1 MPRCPH
7 GSALR
12 TMRRPAPASPR
23 SRLSSRSQ
31 PLPNEGEE
39 TLNTASGGLR
49 GILGQGECE
58 AGTPRKGS
66 VTECP
71 LALRGRGQRAGAR
84 RGLVAARGADV
95 MIFDTIHVATIT
107 ATGHGASVAAPTQ
120 RGQELPWQRQRLKG
134 PTLTHPKTVARG
146 QGAVRPICWFA
157 VGESGVFYPPA
168 SSGHCGASSHPSS
181 TLQIHSRSIFLFGA
195 EDLAGAGDRSVTQ
208 GGNLVKVAP
217 HGCFSGLFRPKLQ
230 P

>member
-71 LALRGRGQRAGAR
+71 EGKGRGPGGDSWQPE
-84 RGLVAARGADV
+84 GL
-95 MIFDTIHVATIT
+95 M
-107 ATGHGASVAAPTQ
+107 
-120 RGQELPWQRQRLKG
+120 
-134 PTLTHPKTVARG
+134 
-146 QGAVRPICWFA
+146 
-157 VGESGVFYPPA
+157 
-168 SSGHCGASSHPSS
+168 
-181 TLQIHSRSIFLFGA
+181 
-195 EDLAGAGDRSVTQ
+195 
-208 GGNLVKVAP
+208 
-217 HGCFSGLFRPKLQ
+217 
-230 P
+230 